1 MTAFI
6 NQLQE
11 NDFNDCM
18 LELEENGML
27 DHDDFQQK
35 SKFIASL
42 ADFGDE
48 MLQEMMDIMK

>member
-11 NDFNDCM
+11 NDFDDCM